1 MIIFPNAKINLG
13 LSVTEKRPDGFH
25 NIETVFY
32 PVPLRDILEIVPA
45 KNKSIQ
51 FKSTGLKIPGNQE
64 NNLVLKACKALQ
76 QDFQLP
82 GMNIHLHKVIPMGAG
97 LGGGSSNAAF
107 AIKLVDKI
115 FELNLSEEQMIKY
128 AMPIGAD
135 CSFFIKNKAVF
146 ASQKGDVFEDIDLD
160 LLGKY
165 ILIVKPNLHINTAEA
180 YSGVTPFPKLISIKE
195 LIQNDL
201 SDWNEVLKND
211 FEKSIFLK
219 HPEIGQIKDSLLD
232 LGAVYA
238 AMSGSGSALF
248 GIFDSE
254 PECSELFKNYFC
266 WKSKL

>member
-1 MIIFPNAKINLG
+1 
-13 LSVTEKRPDGFH
+13 
-25 NIETVFY
+25 
-32 PVPLRDILEIVPA
+32 
-45 KNKSIQ
+45 
-51 FKSTGLKIPGNQE
+51 
-64 NNLVLKACKALQ
+64 
-76 QDFQLP
+76 
-82 GMNIHLHKVIPMGAG
+82 MGAG